1 MEQIV
6 ASSEVSEHMDS
17 VDRHS
22 TPKEEHSRH
31 CHNRHAPTTGCC
43 LTFSYFRSYFNLE
56 TSSLNSETSANTFPN
71 CGDVSVCV
79 PDVAGSCSLMDRDE
93 GVQALPRDTSIH
105 NSSRLASSNI
115 WIQERNHPHALA
127 CSLFQQLSCGC
138 YTGFAGAV

>member
-6 ASSEVSEHMDS
+6 ASSEVSEHMILTGTQLQKK
-17 VDRHS
+17 S
-22 TPKEEHSRH
+22 TPDIV
-31 CHNRHAPTTGCC
+31 TTGMHP
-43 LTFSYFRSYFNLE
+43 LPVAALHSAIFNPIFNLE
-56 TSSLNSETSANTFPN
+56 TSSLNSETSANTFSS

-79 PDVAGSCSLMDRDE
+79 PDVAGSRSLMDRDE